1 MARLTDSLR
10 SALGYWWNLI
20 TDAVQQG
27 FTTAETTQVAN
38 QVAQEFGSSLS
49 FDENRAIATLYGY
62 AKRMDNAAAAFQN
75 APADLYITP
84 DLIATP
90 PYARDEQEQATYPQ
104 YHVKFYY
111 EYIDQAGNQLVDI
124 KTSVIPFAVGPTVG
138 DVFSDIL
145 SDAEAF
151 AAKYGH
157 QLVSA
162 TPFQILAV

>member
-1 MARLTDSLR
+1 MARLTDDLR

-27 FTTAETTQVAN
+27 FTTAETTAVAN
-38 QVAQEFGSSLS
+38 QVARDLGGSLT

-62 AKRMDNAAAAFQN
+62 AKRMDNAAAVFQN
-75 APADLYITP
+75 SDGSATITP
-84 DLIATP
+84 DMVATP

-111 EYIDQAGNQLVDI
+111 EFIDQSGAQRIEV
-124 KTSVIPFAVGPTVG
+124 KTSLIPLTIGPTVG
-138 DVFSDIL
+138 DVFDDIQ

>member
-1 MARLTDSLR
+1 MARLDDAQR
-10 SALGYWWNLI
+10 SALGYWWSLI
-20 TDAVQQG
+20 TDAVHQG
-27 FTTAETTQVAN
+27 FTTTETISVAN
-38 QVAQEFGSSLS
+38 QVANELGGSLS
-49 FDENRAIATLYGY
+49 FDENRAIASLYGF

-75 APADLYITP
+75 ADTDAAITP

-104 YHVKFYY
+104 YHVKFFY
-111 EYIDQAGNQLVDI
+111 EYIDQAGNQQVAI
-124 KTSVIPFAVGPTVG
+124 RTSVIPLVIGPTVG
-138 DVFSDIL
+138 DVFDDVQ

>member
-1 MARLTDSLR
+1 MPRLDDAQR

-20 TDAVQQG
+20 TDAVHNG
-27 FTTAETTQVAN
+27 FTTAETTSVAN
-38 QVAQEFGSSLS
+38 TIAQEFGQSLT
-49 FDENRAIATLYGY
+49 FDDNRAIATLYGY
-62 AKRMDNAAAAFQN
+62 AKRMDNASAAFRN
-75 APADLYITP
+75 ADATTYITP

-111 EYIDQAGNQLVDI
+111 QYLDQAGNEQIRV
-124 KTSVIPFAVGPTVG
+124 KTSVIPFAIGPTVG
-138 DVFSDIL
+138 DVFADIQ

-157 QLVSA
+157 QLISA